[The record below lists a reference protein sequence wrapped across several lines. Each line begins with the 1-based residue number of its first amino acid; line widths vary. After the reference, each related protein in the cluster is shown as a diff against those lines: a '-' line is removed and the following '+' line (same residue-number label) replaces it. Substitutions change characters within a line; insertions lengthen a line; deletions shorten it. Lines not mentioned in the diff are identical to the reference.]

1 MHTGD
6 QFRFVKWLIFRI
18 LRFACREV
26 EETFRFVYIF
36 ALSEI
41 DVCMDVGREFY
52 GRYLVFTSLYSLSL
66 GRIFSGTLKDTRC
79 PFVAVGT
86 GFRS

>member
-1 MHTGD
+1 M
-6 QFRFVKWLIFRI
+6 IFRI

-52 GRYLVFTSLYSLSL
+52 GRYLVLTSLYSLSL

-86 GFRS
+86 GSRS

>member
-1 MHTGD
+1 M
-6 QFRFVKWLIFRI
+6 IFRA
-18 LRFACREV
+18 LRFAGRMV
-26 EETFRFVYIF
+26 GKTFRFVYIF

-52 GRYLVFTSLYSLSL
+52 GCYFVFTSLYSLSL

-79 PFVAVGT
+79 PFVTVGT